1 MNTENRNNVRLKM
14 IVGKILDASKYGG
27 MVGMVWMVGM
37 IGMLGSAGRNMT
49 YNIEYRMYNIHISRC
64 LRQPRHRALAGRRQ
78 NRVNEHI
85 LNFIIEHFFLDHIR

>member
-37 IGMLGSAGRNMT
+37 IGMLGWAGRNRT
-49 YNIEYRMYNIHISRC
+49 YNIEYRMYNNIMHIYIYIYIYGERE
-64 LRQPRHRALAGRRQ
+64 RADKKHYTEENRKRR
-78 NRVNEHI
+78 
-85 LNFIIEHFFLDHIR
+85 

>member
-37 IGMLGSAGRNMT
+37 IGMLGWAGRNRT
-49 YNIEYRMYNIHISRC
+49 YNIEYRMYDIYIYIYIYKLKLLC
-64 LRQPRHRALAGRRQ
+64 DL
-78 NRVNEHI
+78 
-85 LNFIIEHFFLDHIR
+85 FFKNCFPLENS

>member
-37 IGMLGSAGRNMT
+37 IGMLGWAGRNRT
-49 YNIEYRMYNIHISRC
+49 YNIEYRMYNNIIHIYIYIYMERGRERTKHIT
-64 LRQPRHRALAGRRQ
+64 LKRTEKGVRLKREKLA
-78 NRVNEHI
+78 
-85 LNFIIEHFFLDHIR
+85 

>member
-37 IGMLGSAGRNMT
+37 IGMLGWAGRNRT
-49 YNIEYRMYNIHISRC
+49 YNIEYRMYNIYIYKEREREWTKNIT
-64 LRQPRHRALAGRRQ
+64 LKRTEKWR
-78 NRVNEHI
+78 
-85 LNFIIEHFFLDHIR
+85 

>member
-37 IGMLGSAGRNMT
+37 IGMLGWAGRNRT
-49 YNIEYRMYNIHISRC
+49 YNIEYRMYNTHIYIYIWREGESGQQT
-64 LRQPRHRALAGRRQ
+64 LH
-78 NRVNEHI
+78 
-85 LNFIIEHFFLDHIR
+85 

>member
-37 IGMLGSAGRNMT
+37 IGMLGWAGRNRT
-49 YNIEYRMYNIHISRC
+49 YNIEYRMYNNIIHIYIWREGESGQKT
-64 LRQPRHRALAGRRQ
+64 LH
-78 NRVNEHI
+78 
-85 LNFIIEHFFLDHIR
+85 

>member
-37 IGMLGSAGRNMT
+37 IGMLGWAGRNRT
-49 YNIEYRMYNIHISRC
+49 YNIEYRMYNNIIYGERE
-64 LRQPRHRALAGRRQ
+64 RADKKHYTEENRKRR
-78 NRVNEHI
+78 
-85 LNFIIEHFFLDHIR
+85 